1 MNAQEFM
8 ARVERLFGPNSDHK
22 FVQED
27 VLSHTLKHP
36 MMTVFLKEKFLGGFS
51 VFVVHS
57 YSDVVQPETEELAD
71 ALERISH
78 TLDRIVADWSSYENY
93 ANRALEEF
101 KTHAKMQLVY
111 TSCITNH
118 LPGYRVSAPGVD
130 LVLATVT
137 TDYRGNDCVRIGQLP
152 DCGTSVRAFF
162 GPVSSRMKPGT
173 YAVRCGEKDGVL
185 HLSNT
190 CHNRRELASIFK
202 EPNVETRI
210 RQFAVN
216 RVHEKSDDHLDY
228 LPDCEVYDQLLG
240 RTEYTFAEFD
250 VYH

>member
-8 ARVERLFGPNSDHK
+8 EAVEGLFGTISPEK

-27 VLSHTLKHP
+27 ALSYTLKHP
-36 MMTVFLKEKFLGGFS
+36 LMTVFLKEKFLGGFS
-51 VFVVHS
+51 VFLVHG
-57 YSDVVQPETEELAD
+57 YSDIVQPETEELGS
-71 ALERISH
+71 ALERITH
-78 TLDRIVADWSSYENY
+78 ALDRLNADWSSYENY

-111 TSCITNH
+111 TPCISH
-118 LPGYRVSAPGVD
+118 FLPGYHVTAPGMD
-130 LVLATVT
+130 LVLATVG
-137 TDYRGNDCVRIGQLP
+137 TDYRGNDYVRAGRLP

-162 GPVSSRMKPGT
+162 GPVSSRKAPGI
-173 YAVRCGEKDGVL
+173 YALKCVERDNVL

-190 CHNRRELASIFK
+190 AKNRSELAEVFK

-210 RQFAVN
+210 RTFAVN
-216 RVHEKSDDHLDY
+216 RVYEKVDDLDY
-228 LPDCEVYDQLLG
+228 LPDCTTYDDLLG
-240 RTEYTFAEFD
+240 RYEYTFVEFD